1 MHIVLDA
8 MGGDNAPDVNIDG
21 AIAALEKKKDLV
33 ISLTGPEA
41 LLREKLSEKRFDADR
56 LLVVDAPQVITND
69 ETPVMAVRK
78 KRDSSIVVAAKMV
91 RDGEA
96 DAFIS
101 AGSTGAVLVASTL
114 VIKTIKG
121 VLRPALASL
130 MPTTKQSVL
139 MIDCGANV
147 DAKPEHL
154 LQFALMGDVYM
165 RTVEGR
171 KNPRVGLVNI
181 GAESE
186 KGNELTKTVYPRMKE
201 LPINFIGNVEAREVP
216 HGEADV
222 VVCDAFVGNVM
233 LKMMEGA
240 ATAMT
245 ELLKRELMANT
256 FRKLCCL
263 GLKRGFRSFKKSLDY
278 AEYGG
283 APLLGL
289 NGCVVKAHGSSNARA
304 IESAIGQA
312 IRFVDGNL
320 VETLRG
326 QIEKSADPA
335 CAES

>member
-201 LPINFIGNVEAREVP
+201 MPINFIGNVEAREVP

-245 ELLKRELMANT
+245 ELLKRELTANT

-263 GLKRGFRSFKKSLDY
+263 GLKSGFRSFKKSFDY

>member
-78 KRDSSIVVAAKMV
+78 KRDSSIVVAAQMV

-154 LQFALMGDVYM
+154 L
-165 RTVEGR
+165 
-171 KNPRVGLVNI
+171 
-181 GAESE
+181 
-186 KGNELTKTVYPRMKE
+186 
-201 LPINFIGNVEAREVP
+201 
-216 HGEADV
+216 
-222 VVCDAFVGNVM
+222 
-233 LKMMEGA
+233 
-240 ATAMT
+240 
-245 ELLKRELMANT
+245 
-256 FRKLCCL
+256 
-263 GLKRGFRSFKKSLDY
+263 
-278 AEYGG
+278 
-283 APLLGL
+283 
-289 NGCVVKAHGSSNARA
+289 
-304 IESAIGQA
+304 
-312 IRFVDGNL
+312 
-320 VETLRG
+320 
-326 QIEKSADPA
+326 
-335 CAES
+335 